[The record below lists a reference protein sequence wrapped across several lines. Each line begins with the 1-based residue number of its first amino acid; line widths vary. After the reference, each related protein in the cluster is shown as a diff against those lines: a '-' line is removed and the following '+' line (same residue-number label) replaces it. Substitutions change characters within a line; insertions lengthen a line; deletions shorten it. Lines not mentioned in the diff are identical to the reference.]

1 MNYIIKE
8 NMYRTY
14 HFNGSYC
21 KMIGKQYEK
30 WTCVGEITMS
40 VGFQVSYNWYEIGSA
55 DFLYAFFSTVAYN
68 LEKGIWGSK
77 FPVIMKRLYLEELN
91 GKDIDRAIKE
101 LKIIKR
107 KLKKF
112 SPDKVVWDI
121 ENLEKQPPWGKN
133 ISDEIS
139 DLSNYFI
146 TSDGEDFITIF
157 MHALEKAKETGEGIA
172 ICNI

>member
-1 MNYIIKE
+1 M
-8 NMYRTY
+8 
-14 HFNGSYC
+14 
-21 KMIGKQYEK
+21 
-30 WTCVGEITMS
+30 
-40 VGFQVSYNWYEIGSA
+40 
-55 DFLYAFFSTVAYN
+55 
-68 LEKGIWGSK
+68 
-77 FPVIMKRLYLEELN
+77 IMKRLYLEELN

-101 LKIIKR
+101 LKIIKK

-112 SPDKVVWDI
+112 SLDKVVWDI
-121 ENLEKQPPWGKN
+121 ENLEKHPPWGKN

-172 ICNI
+172 IRNI

>member
-1 MNYIIKE
+1 MKLAVQTFCMLSFRQWHITWKKGY
-8 NMYRTY
+8 
-14 HFNGSYC
+14 
-21 KMIGKQYEK
+21 
-30 WTCVGEITMS
+30 GE
-40 VGFQVSYNWYEIGSA
+40 VSS
-55 DFLYAFFSTVAYN
+55 
-68 LEKGIWGSK
+68 
-77 FPVIMKRLYLEELN
+77 LEELN

-101 LKIIKR
+101 LKIIKK

-112 SPDKVVWDI
+112 SLDKVVWDI
-121 ENLEKQPPWGKN
+121 ENLEKHPPWGKN

-172 ICNI
+172 IRNI

>member
-1 MNYIIKE
+1 
-8 NMYRTY
+8 MYRTY
-14 HFNGSYC
+14 HFNDSYC

-91 GKDIDRAIKE
+91 GKDIDRAIRIKDYKE
-101 LKIIKR
+101 KIEEVFAR
-107 KLKKF
+107 
-112 SPDKVVWDI
+112 
-121 ENLEKQPPWGKN
+121 
-133 ISDEIS
+133 
-139 DLSNYFI
+139 
-146 TSDGEDFITIF
+146 
-157 MHALEKAKETGEGIA
+157 
-172 ICNI
+172 

>member
-1 MNYIIKE
+1 
-8 NMYRTY
+8 
-14 HFNGSYC
+14 
-21 KMIGKQYEK
+21 MIGKQYEK

-40 VGFQVSYNWYEIGSA
+40 VGFQVSYNWYEI
-55 DFLYAFFSTVAYN
+55 
-68 LEKGIWGSK
+68 
-77 FPVIMKRLYLEELN
+77 
-91 GKDIDRAIKE
+91 DRAIKE
-101 LKIIKR
+101 LKIIKK

-112 SPDKVVWDI
+112 SLDKVVWDI
-121 ENLEKQPPWGKN
+121 ENLEKHPPWGKN

-172 ICNI
+172 IRNI